1 MYEFLFVSFKR
12 SIYLQN
18 TAQGGRG
25 QHLGVESTKLDST
38 NVDSTRVSVDDTY
51 DTLQNV
57 DWGTTRDVRTRPTPR
72 VRDANTDILARIL
85 SLTAGLPRDAR
96 DAVQSAVAV
105 ARSANE
111 LTAILGDLANAASD
125 TVRDELYWRGEAE
138 DTNRPEVHAE
148 YHTDAENGETNAQN
162 RPRGSSSAINFRALG
177 PHSVTRTEVSF
188 YWPSLGFAA
197 TQRQSSFVN
206 AVVFRPDPNETDE
219 DGFGRTTRRNF
230 SGC

>member
-1 MYEFLFVSFKR
+1 MYEFLFASFKR

-72 VRDANTDILARIL
+72 VRDANTDILAR
-85 SLTAGLPRDAR
+85 

-162 RPRGSSSAINFRALG
+162 
-177 PHSVTRTEVSF
+177 
-188 YWPSLGFAA
+188 
-197 TQRQSSFVN
+197 
-206 AVVFRPDPNETDE
+206 
-219 DGFGRTTRRNF
+219 
-230 SGC
+230 

>member
-1 MYEFLFVSFKR
+1 MYEFLFASFKR

-125 TVRDELYWRGEAE
+125 TVRDELYWR
-138 DTNRPEVHAE
+138 
-148 YHTDAENGETNAQN
+148 
-162 RPRGSSSAINFRALG
+162 
-177 PHSVTRTEVSF
+177 
-188 YWPSLGFAA
+188 
-197 TQRQSSFVN
+197 
-206 AVVFRPDPNETDE
+206 
-219 DGFGRTTRRNF
+219 
-230 SGC
+230 